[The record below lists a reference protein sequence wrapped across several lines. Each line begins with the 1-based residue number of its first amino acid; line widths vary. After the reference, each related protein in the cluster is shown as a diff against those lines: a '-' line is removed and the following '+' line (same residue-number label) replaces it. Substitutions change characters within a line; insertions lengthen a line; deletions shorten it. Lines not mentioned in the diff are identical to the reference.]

1 VGIVSKREEIL
12 TAAIDLFAREG
23 YTAVSI
29 RDITAAAGI
38 KESSLY
44 NHFSSKEQL
53 LTFILES
60 LRREFQAVFPS
71 PESMATLLP
80 RTEPG
85 QFLRNGFE
93 RCKAHMNSPRVSQL
107 WRIIS
112 MEQYRNPLARE
123 ILLKDMVE
131 HTLQFLEAAFA
142 HYVAAGQI
150 RPLAPSILAAEYQY
164 PVFAM
169 LTEYNLLV
177 AAGADTGVLER
188 RMEEHIDFFLAAIK
202 S

>member
-1 VGIVSKREEIL
+1 MSKREAIL
-12 TAAIDLFAREG
+12 TAAIDLFSQAG

-29 RDITAAAGI
+29 RDITAAVGI

-53 LTFILES
+53 LTCILEL
-60 LRREFQAVFPS
+60 LRREFQAVLPS
-71 PESMATLLP
+71 PESLAALLP

-93 RCKAHMNSPRVSQL
+93 RYKAHMNSPRLSQL
-107 WRIIS
+107 WRILS

-123 ILLKDMVE
+123 ILLRDMVE
-131 HTLQFLEAAFA
+131 HTLQFLEAVFA

-150 RPLAPSILAAEYQY
+150 RPLEPRILAAEYQY

-177 AAGADTGVLER
+177 AAGEKTDDVER
-188 RMEEHIDFFLAAIK
+188 RMDEHIDFFLAAIK
-202 S
+202 P